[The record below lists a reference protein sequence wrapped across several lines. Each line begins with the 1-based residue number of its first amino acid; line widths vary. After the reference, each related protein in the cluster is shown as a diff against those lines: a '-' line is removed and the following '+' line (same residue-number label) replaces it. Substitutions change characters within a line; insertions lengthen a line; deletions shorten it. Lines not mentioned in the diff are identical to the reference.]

1 MFSVGDKVV
10 HRVHG
15 AGIITE
21 KKEMQITKAS
31 NRYLVIEMLGSHS
44 TLMVPTDK
52 AEKHLRPP
60 SKIITLRHLLIDTL
74 TGEPT
79 NLPKDYK
86 QRAEQTGSKLKSG
99 KIKKWIEVVRD
110 LTYLKEQRPLG
121 QNDRRGLNQ
130 AFHLLTTELALVQ
143 EIDPEKA
150 ERHLASLVQHRH
162 ELKDQQADSQGWLQK
177 LRQRVMGPFTD
188 GRRERRQMVSK
199 ILARK

>member
-21 KKEMQITKAS
+21 KKQVQITETS

-52 AEKHLRPP
+52 AEKRLRPP
-60 SKIITLRHLLIDTL
+60 SQVTTLRHLLMDIL
-74 TGEPT
+74 TGEPG

-86 QRAEQTGSKLKSG
+86 ERAEQIGSKLKSG
-99 KIKKWIEVVRD
+99 KTRKWIEVVRD

-121 QNDRRGLNQ
+121 QTDRRGLNQ
-130 AFHLLTTELALVQ
+130 AMHLLTTELALVQ
-143 EIDPEKA
+143 GVEPEKA
-150 ERHLASLVQHRH
+150 ESYLASLVQHRH
-162 ELKDQQADSQGWLQK
+162 EFKDQQADTSGWLQT
-177 LRQRVMGPFTD
+177 LRQRVMRPFTD
-188 GRRERRQMVSK
+188 GKTQATADAS
-199 ILARK
+199 